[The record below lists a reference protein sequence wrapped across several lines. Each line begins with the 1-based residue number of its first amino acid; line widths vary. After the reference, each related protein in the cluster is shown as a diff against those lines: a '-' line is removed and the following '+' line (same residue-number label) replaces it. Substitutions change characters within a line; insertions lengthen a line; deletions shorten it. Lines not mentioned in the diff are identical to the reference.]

1 MKILISI
8 ILNALIL
15 YALYYFLWASEKQ
28 GLWAGIEVHGGY
40 VAFIAWGVVLW
51 LINAFIKPILN
62 LLALPFFFLFFWLAS
77 LIVNGITLWL
87 LQYVLN
93 DFLQIT
99 DISYKVNWWFDFI
112 VAVAIFSIL
121 NIIYTLILNK

>member
-40 VAFIAWGVVLW
+40 VAFIAWWVVLW

-62 LLALPFFFLFFWLAS
+62 LLALPFWLAS

-93 DFLQIT
+93 DFLQIA